1 MDRSGGASNPE
12 IKSPPLK
19 SEIVQRRRLLL
30 RIISSLILA
39 ILALIK
45 LVYSLHPH
53 HSGAA
58 AISSIGHIGPNPWV
72 DGSAP
77 AFPQPNTPS
86 KSP

>member
-1 MDRSGGASNPE
+1 MDQSGGGSSPE
-12 IKSPPLK
+12 IKSTPLE
-19 SEIVQRRRLLL
+19 SEIAQRRRLLL
-30 RIISSLILA
+30 RIIGSLILT

-58 AISSIGHIGPNPWV
+58 AISSVGHIGPNPWV

-77 AFPQPNTPS
+77 SFPQSITLS